1 MDLIINQGRNLTP
14 VEIKSASTF
23 TSDFL
28 RGINRFRELVGE
40 RSLGGMVLFNGAE
53 EFNLKGTRVCNIFL
67 QESLLQQF

>member
-1 MDLIINQGRNLTP
+1 MP

-23 TSDFL
+23 TPDFL

-40 RSLGGMVLFNGAE
+40 HSLDGMVLFNGTE
-53 EFNLKGTRVCNIFL
+53 EFNLKGTRGCNIFL